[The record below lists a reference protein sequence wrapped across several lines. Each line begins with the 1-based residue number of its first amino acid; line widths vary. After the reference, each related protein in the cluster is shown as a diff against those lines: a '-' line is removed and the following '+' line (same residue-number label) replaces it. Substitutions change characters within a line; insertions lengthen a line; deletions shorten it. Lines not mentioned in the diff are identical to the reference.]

1 MRHARNYLPGR
12 SQPCVHLMVIRLA
25 LVLVASLMSET
36 ECESSPTPPLLLLT
50 GKQFPLDLAGGELT
64 IHGQPVLINE
74 KHNTGLG
81 TGTVVWDGS
90 VLLAKYL
97 EARYSTMAGMKVVEV
112 GCGPGVAGIAAAVL
126 GAEVTLT
133 DLEYALP
140 NLQATVQLNSHLYKS
155 EVKVGELDW
164 FQPTKSTIPGL
175 LTSNLIIGADVVWVE
190 ELIPPLA
197 STLAYL
203 SHGEVPVVLAHQ
215 TRSTRGDELLFSEL
229 RSHGFKVEV
238 APKDAHHPLFTADN
252 INLLLIQ
259 PASKSGGPNKV
270 GQDL

>member
-1 MRHARNYLPGR
+1 MTEKTKPPPANPPRPPYICMRLL
-12 SQPCVHLMVIRLA
+12 S
-25 LVLVASLMSET
+25 LVLVAFMSET
-36 ECESSPTPPLLLLT
+36 LSEAPPLLLLT
-50 GKQFPLDLAGGELT
+50 GKQFPLDLSGGELT

-74 KHNTGLG
+74 AHNTGLG

-97 EARYSTMAGMKVVEV
+97 EARYSTMAGMRVIEV

-140 NLQATVQLNSHLYKS
+140 NLKASVALNAHLYKS
-155 EVKVGELDW
+155 EVRVGELDW
-164 FQPTKSTIPGL
+164 FHPAKSTLPGL
-175 LTSNLIIGADVVWVE
+175 LTSTLIIGADVVWVE
-190 ELIPPLA
+190 ELIPALA

-229 RSHGFKVEV
+229 RSHGFSVEV
-238 APKDAHHPLFTADN
+238 ASKDSHHPHFTSDN
-252 INLLLIQ
+252 INLLFIQ
-259 PASKSGGPNKV
+259 PAAAGGKV